1 MRSLRRLGRLEF
13 FILAVGLV
21 AVLLVAYS
29 TRLSSQK
36 AQEGRLLEGSNQSL
50 RSGVILS
57 HLWLEEAV
65 AGDNTVDVAK
75 QVYGNIDRAQ
85 AECLGMLSRA
95 RKPHGT
101 WAPVTDPMA
110 SATLGK
116 LCAKLHAFDQLA
128 HLRLRD
134 RGGSLAGSADD
145 QA

>member
-101 WAPVTDPMA
+101 WAP
-110 SATLGK
+110 
-116 LCAKLHAFDQLA
+116 
-128 HLRLRD
+128 
-134 RGGSLAGSADD
+134 
-145 QA
+145 